1 MTSTPQ
7 IFMSYTHQDDQYL
20 NGALSDLREKLKQ
33 ALRFH
38 AGRPIGIFQD
48 TEDIHPGQNIQQ
60 RIAESLNETMLLL
73 PIITPSYLNSAWCR
87 DEFLRFLDRERRIDR
102 NDLIIPVYYQTV
114 PALDAAMQH
123 PSQAAPS
130 SDPIIQTIAARLAAD
145 WRNLRRS
152 PDARI
157 NEEIERIAQRVIQV
171 IEEIEASQI
180 AVGLF
185 TFAPEGEWAQ
195 HPELIDWSDLF
206 DPVAPSPQ
214 VWHDRLVPELKTLY
228 QRVRGQNI
236 KRIQLYVNARLSAA
250 LAFGYTFRETTGR
263 TIIARDP
270 HGQQW
275 CTGACSGNEQPLH
288 VDCKEIDP
296 VGTDLSIEISI
307 TQNVDAGV
315 QKWLDDTQP
324 AVRQRI
330 KLTLPGN
337 ERITQEDQALAIAC
351 QIRTTLLQV
360 RQQWTPQT
368 THLFG
373 AIPAG
378 LAVLIGWHL
387 NTCEP
392 IQCYEYVRGSYQ
404 PSCRLE

>member
-1 MTSTPQ
+1 
-7 IFMSYTHQDDQYL
+7 MSYTRQDDQYL
-20 NGALSDLREKLKQ
+20 DGALSDLREKLKQ
-33 ALRFH
+33 ALLFH
-38 AGRPIGIFQD
+38 AGQPIGIFQD
-48 TEDIHPGQNIQQ
+48 TEDIHTGQNIQQ

-73 PIITPSYLNSAWCR
+73 PIITPSYLHSAWCR
-87 DEFLRFLDRERRIDR
+87 DEFLRFLDRERRIGR

-114 PALDAAMQH
+114 QTLDAAMQH

-130 SDPIIQTIAARLAAD
+130 SDPIIQTIATRLAAD

-171 IEEIEASQI
+171 ITEIEASQI

-185 TFAPEGEWAQ
+185 TFAPEGVWAQ

-214 VWHDRLVPELKTLY
+214 VWQDQLMPELKELY

-250 LAFGYTFRETTGR
+250 LAFGYTFREPMGR

-275 CTGACSGNEQPLH
+275 CTGACSENDRPLH
-288 VDCKEIDP
+288 AVHAEIDP
-296 VGTDLSIEISI
+296 VGTDLTIEISAVPGQS
-307 TQNVDAGV
+307 TEGGV
-315 QKWLDDTQP
+315 RKWLEDTRP

-330 KLTLPGN
+330 KFTLPGN

-351 QIRTTLLQV
+351 QIRAVILQV

-392 IQCYEYVRGSYQ
+392 VQCYEYVRGSYQ